1 MTSSTSMPSQGVHS
15 PKACPRLNQFIEQ
28 ARQYPPIRVAVI
40 DAGESHVLQGMMEA
54 RDDGLVIPLL
64 IGKRHKI
71 VRLSEQLG
79 FDLSEVT
86 LIDAETEAQA
96 VAAGIE
102 LVKQQQA
109 DALAKGWI
117 HTDTLMHP
125 VLRELGSGRRVSH
138 VFVAEMQSYHKLLF
152 ITDAAINIAPDLQIK
167 ASIVENAIYLARRLG
182 IEKPRVAALSAVEV
196 VKPAIVSTIDAACL
210 SKMAQRGQIK
220 HAIIDG
226 PLAFDNAISAEA
238 ASIKKIQSPVAGDVD
253 ILLAPD
259 LNAANILA
267 KDLEY
272 LASATLAGLVIGARV
287 PILLP
292 SRSDPPQARR
302 VAVALA
308 SIIHST
314 QPQQPDKG

>member
-1 MTSSTSMPSQGVHS
+1 MSNNYAGD
-15 PKACPRLNQFIEQ
+15 CPRLNQFIAQ
-28 ARQYPPIRVAVI
+28 ARQYPAIRVAVI

-54 RDDGLVIPLL
+54 HRDGLVEPVL
-64 IGKRHKI
+64 IGKRRKI
-71 VRLSEQLG
+71 QRLSEQLG
-79 FDLSEVT
+79 FDLT
-86 LIDAETEAQA
+86 NIALIDAETEAQTI
-96 VAAGIE
+96 AAGID

-125 VLRELGSGRRVSH
+125 VLRELGVGRRVSH
-138 VFVAEMQSYHKLLF
+138 VFVAEMPSYHKLLF
-152 ITDAAINIAPDLQIK
+152 ITDAAINITPNLQIK
-167 ASIVENAIYLARRLG
+167 ANIVENAVYLARRLG
-182 IEKPRVAALSAVEV
+182 LETPKVAALSAVEV

-210 SKMAQRGQIK
+210 SKMAQRGQIR

-238 ASIKKIQSPVAGDVD
+238 ARIKKIESPVAGDVD

-302 VAVALA
+302 VAAALA
-308 SIIHST
+308 SIIHAS
-314 QPQQPDKG
+314 QPQQPDEM

>member
-1 MTSSTSMPSQGVHS
+1 MSASQSSDVPADAPV
-15 PKACPRLNQFIEQ
+15 KACPRLNQFIEQ

-54 RDDGLVIPLL
+54 RDDGLVEPIL

-71 VRLSEQLG
+71 ERLCQQLG
-79 FDLSEVT
+79 FDLAEIR
-86 LIDAETEAQA
+86 LIDAETEAHA
-96 VAAGIE
+96 IAAGIE

-125 VLRELGSGRRVSH
+125 VLKELGNGRRVSH
-138 VFVAEMQSYHKLLF
+138 VFVAEMPTYHKLLF

-167 ASIVENAIYLARRLG
+167 ADIVENAIYLARQLG
-182 IEKPRVAALSAVEV
+182 VQTPKVAALSAVEV

-272 LASATLAGLVIGARV
+272 LASATLAGLVIGTRV

-308 SIIHST
+308 SIIHATHS
-314 QPQQPDKG
+314 QPAQTT

>member
-1 MTSSTSMPSQGVHS
+1 MISTSSMQPQSEKAAS
-15 PKACPRLNQFIEQ
+15 ACPRLNQFIEQ

-40 DAGESHVLQGMMEA
+40 DAGENHVLQGMMEA
-54 RDDGLVIPLL
+54 RDDGLVIPVL
-64 IGKRHKI
+64 IGKRRKI
-71 VRLSEQLG
+71 ERLSEQLE

-86 LIDAETEAQA
+86 LIDAETETQA

-125 VLRELGSGRRVSH
+125 VLRELGSGHRVSH

-167 ASIVENAIYLARRLG
+167 ADILENAIYLARRLG
-182 IEKPRVAALSAVEV
+182 VETPKVAALSAVEV

-238 ASIKKIQSPVAGDVD
+238 ASIKKIQSPVSGDVD

-308 SIIHST
+308 SIIHSS
-314 QPQQPDKG
+314 QPQQFDKA